1 MVYQVAAQWL
11 RTSMGLF
18 ISHKH
23 KGNKKENKKVKAVVQ
38 SIFDAFPVD
47 MESLKLHDTDKRFF
61 MELDLEQPDMRK
73 VRKNVLSHNWQGAR
87 QAYVE
92 ALAERFSSKHGWP
105 ASSSG
110 TVVDIAEA
118 DDICRNIFIL
128 KAHMRRRY
136 DFGEKVQWDTW
147 TYSKISGY
155 MLIG

>member
-1 MVYQVAAQWL
+1 MAAY
-11 RTSMGLF
+11 SMGLF

-47 MESLKLHDTDKRFF
+47 MEFLKLHDTDKRFF

-92 ALAERFSSKHGWP
+92 ALAKLNRPKLKEKEATKHN
-105 ASSSG
+105 
-110 TVVDIAEA
+110 V
-118 DDICRNIFIL
+118 
-128 KAHMRRRY
+128 
-136 DFGEKVQWDTW
+136 
-147 TYSKISGY
+147 
-155 MLIG
+155 